1 MHLTEIIQNVIES
14 ESRGEHVMEPAPT
27 PTPTPARHESTVVD
41 GSPEPAPRKKR
52 KLSPLGRKGTHE
64 RPIDIDSSDDDDE
77 EDYEKA
83 VKVKE
88 RDNSNDIKPMWQD
101 ELDSAEL
108 SREGSIAGK
117 GTGEEG
123 RVSTLARTAVM
134 VPVTIIDART
144 SSELN
149 PIRNRT
155 PTSLGQRS
163 AGDAVKSASSPI
175 RTTHSLLKSTSHR
188 TNSKSPKVIE
198 SDTANISTST
208 IPTSTRLPSTKSMK
222 SASLSSTRPITPLSH
237 AMLSSIHGKPNPI
250 SRPTQ
255 NLSPVVIIP
264 HRSSPYSSPQSQR
277 DPKATGDGA
286 DKDGTEGEEPQ
297 KSTSGLLDEDTAE
310 FWVPP
315 NESRCQSPVDIS
327 ALRQQRQVATA
338 ETSDR
343 HTISP
348 IAATE
353 KATLPTPKS
362 TPPEAHV
369 PLDLSSNSLSP
380 DSYYYEAGESFS
392 SNTAESTTS
401 IIPANPPLDESSL
414 SPIKFNSRTEP
425 PAISNPAPQS
435 PQPTLSLKNGR
446 SSSVPSIDI
455 AEVTPLHTATDTSS
469 ADGHLRTPHSAAV
482 LRKGAL
488 GSGSSAVPIPHSTPA
503 HPLSRLGNTGASV
516 TRAPSRMSSNP
527 ANLAC
532 TQKPNPPT
540 VISTIPPLHPSL
552 PPKPSTLSRNK
563 EYSAL
568 ELSQFQTVLDNN
580 GAEHRWLTIKRGF
593 RSHDLRF
600 SVTAETRAG
609 LISQVFKN
617 RGWLEGVYGSQPTN
631 VGLYL
636 DGKLWL
642 PSFTVQQ
649 IGLWNLLAPGMP
661 RSYLIEVE
669 LTYSSVMHA

>member
-27 PTPTPARHESTVVD
+27 PTPTPARHKSSVVES
-41 GSPEPAPRKKR
+41 SPEPTPRKKR

-88 RDNSNDIKPMWQD
+88 RDSSNDIKPMLQAD
-101 ELDSAEL
+101 LYSAQKT
-108 SREGSIAGK
+108 REGSIAGK
-117 GTGEEG
+117 GARGEG
-123 RVSTLARTAVM
+123 HVSTLARTAVM

-144 SSELN
+144 S
-149 PIRNRT
+149 PIRNHT
-155 PTSLGQRS
+155 PTSLGQQYVDH
-163 AGDAVKSASSPI
+163 ATGPETQLASNTPSP
-175 RTTHSLLKSTSHR
+175 SNSVPASGHR
-188 TNSKSPKVIE
+188 AKPQNRDGVE
-198 SDTANISTST
+198 GNTAKIPALT
-208 IPTSTRLPSTKSMK
+208 IPPSTRLPSTKSIK
-222 SASLSSTRPITPLSH
+222 SASLLSTRPITPLSH

-250 SRPTQ
+250 SRPTK
-255 NLSPVVIIP
+255 NLSPVVIVP
-264 HRSSPYSSPQSQR
+264 HRSTPYSSPQSQR

-286 DKDGTEGEEPQ
+286 DKDGIETGEKAQ
-297 KSTSGLLDEDTAE
+297 KSTNGLLDEDTAE
-310 FWVPP
+310 FRGPP
-315 NESRCQSPVDIS
+315 NESRCGSPVDIS
-327 ALRQQRQVATA
+327 PLRLQRQVATA
-338 ETSDR
+338 ETNESC
-343 HTISP
+343 TISP
-348 IAATE
+348 IAATKE
-353 KATLPTPKS
+353 ITLSTSNS
-362 TPPEAHV
+362 TPPQAHV
-369 PLDLSSNSLSP
+369 PLDLSSISLSP

-425 PAISNPAPQS
+425 AAAFNPAPQS
-435 PQPTLSLKNGR
+435 PKPSPLLKNGH
-446 SSSVPSIDI
+446 SSSVPPIDI
-455 AEVTPLHTATDTSS
+455 AELNPLHTATDMSS

-482 LRKGAL
+482 LRKEAL
-488 GSGSSAVPIPHSTPA
+488 GSGSSAGPIPHSTPA
-503 HPLSRLGNTGASV
+503 PPLSRSANTGASII
-516 TRAPSRMSSNP
+516 RAPIRTISNP
-527 ANLAC
+527 SNLAC

-552 PPKPSTLSRNK
+552 PPKPSMLARNQ
-563 EYSAL
+563 EYSTL

-600 SVTAETRAG
+600 SVTAQTRAG

-636 DGKLWL
+636 DGKL
-642 PSFTVQQ
+642 
-649 IGLWNLLAPGMP
+649 
-661 RSYLIEVE
+661 
-669 LTYSSVMHA
+669 

>member
-27 PTPTPARHESTVVD
+27 PTPTPARHKSSVVES
-41 GSPEPAPRKKR
+41 SPEPTPRKKR
-52 KLSPLGRKGTHE
+52 RLSPLGRKGTHE

-88 RDNSNDIKPMWQD
+88 RDSSNDIKPMLQAD
-101 ELDSAEL
+101 LYSAQKT
-108 SREGSIAGK
+108 REGSIAGQ
-117 GTGEEG
+117 GAGGEE

-149 PIRNRT
+149 PTRNRT

-163 AGDAVKSASSPI
+163 AGDAVRSASSPI
-175 RTTHSLLKSTSHR
+175 PTTHSLLKSTSHP
-188 TNSKSPKVIE
+188 TNLKSPKVIE

-208 IPTSTRLPSTKSMK
+208 IPTSIPLPSTTSKQ
-222 SASLSSTRPITPLSH
+222 SASSSSTRPITPLSH
-237 AMLSSIHGKPNPI
+237 AMLSSIHGKPKPI
-250 SRPTQ
+250 SRPTK
-255 NLSPVVIIP
+255 NLYPVIP
-264 HRSSPYSSPQSQR
+264 HPSSPYSSPQSQG
-277 DPKATGDGA
+277 DPEATGVVAYND
-286 DKDGTEGEEPQ
+286 DTEIREEPQ

-310 FWVPP
+310 FRVHP

-327 ALRQQRQVATA
+327 ALRRQRQVATA

-348 IAATE
+348 IAATQE
-353 KATLPTPKS
+353 TTLLTSNS
-362 TPPEAHV
+362 TPPQAHV
-369 PLDLSSNSLSP
+369 PLDLSSISLSP

-401 IIPANPPLDESSL
+401 IIPANHPLDATSL
-414 SPIKFNSRTEP
+414 SPIKFNTRTEP
-425 PAISNPAPQS
+425 PATSNPAPQS
-435 PQPTLSLKNGR
+435 PQPSPLLRNGH
-446 SSSVPSIDI
+446 SSSGPSIDI

-482 LRKGAL
+482 LRKEAP
-488 GSGSSAVPIPHSTPA
+488 GSGSSAGPIPHSTPTP
-503 HPLSRLGNTGASV
+503 PLSRPANTDSSI
-516 TRAPSRMSSNP
+516 TRAPSRKSSNP

-532 TQKPNPPT
+532 AQEPNPLKVT
-540 VISTIPPLHPSL
+540 STIPPLHPSL
-552 PPKPSTLSRNK
+552 PPKPSTLSRNQ

-649 IGLWNLLAPGMP
+649 IGLWNLLAPGTS